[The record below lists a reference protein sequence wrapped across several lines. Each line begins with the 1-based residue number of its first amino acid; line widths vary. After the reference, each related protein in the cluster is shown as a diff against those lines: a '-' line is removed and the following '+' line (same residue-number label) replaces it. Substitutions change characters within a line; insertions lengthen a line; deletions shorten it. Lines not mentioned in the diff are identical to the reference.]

1 MLGSSSCGTVL
12 IRALMSTMIQIIEY
26 EVQLKDLSRM
36 YSYIYDAQKYGGT
49 KGKATLVK
57 TEIPCPGPV
66 NREIPDPAIS
76 WVEPATVVL
85 PLPSVCMRRCQGGR
99 TKGYIRVLPR

>member
-1 MLGSSSCGTVL
+1 
-12 IRALMSTMIQIIEY
+12 MSTIVQIVKY
-26 EVQLKDLSRM
+26 EVRLKDHSWM
-36 YSYIYDAQKYGGT
+36 YSYIYDAQQYGGT

-66 NREIPDPAIS
+66 SREIPDAAIS

-85 PLPSVCMRRCQGGR
+85 PLPSVCMRRCGEGR
-99 TKGYIRVLPR
+99 AMGHIRILPR